1 VNKWLRRALDS
12 IFAVLWISG
21 CAWLVLQL
29 FFRVDNEFGATP
41 HPWQP
46 SLLLI
51 HGVAALF
58 ALFVIGWVAGTH
70 VEARWR
76 VKLNRGSGIALL
88 SLAALLGVSG
98 FASFYLTGESMRAG
112 TATIHEVLG
121 VLVVIPALVHWF
133 GQRRIKRAAAR

>member
-29 FFRVDNEFGATP
+29 FFRVENEFGATP

-46 SLLLI
+46 PLLLI
-51 HGVAALF
+51 HGVAGLF

-76 VKLNRGSGIALL
+76 VNLNRNSGIMLL

-98 FASFYLTGESMRAG
+98 FASFYLTGESIRAG

>member
-1 VNKWLRRALDS
+1 MNRWLRRALDA
-12 IFAVLWISG
+12 IFAVLWTSG

-29 FFRVDNEFGATP
+29 FFRVEYEFGAVP

-46 SLLLI
+46 TLLLI
-51 HGVAALF
+51 HGVAAFF

-76 VKLNRGSGIALL
+76 VNLNRNSGIALL
-88 SLAALLGVSG
+88 SLAALLSVSG
-98 FASFYLTGESMRAG
+98 FASFYLTGESLRAG

-121 VLVVIPALVHWF
+121 VIVVIPAVVHWF
-133 GQRRIKRAAAR
+133 GQRRIKRAASR